1 MNWKIGELLMDDL
14 KIIEYCLLGNTKEFS
29 KLIDKYKNMVYNLT
43 YRMCNNLNDAED
55 LSQETFLRA
64 FQSLSHFN
72 PSYKFSTW
80 LYQITLN
87 IVRDR
92 FKKKSLNCLS
102 LDAPIETDDSEI
114 YRQHSDQTNNPEE
127 IFSRKEKSRN
137 IESAILSLPLTYRE
151 VIVLRHLQN
160 LSYSEISSI
169 LKLPTGVIKV
179 RLFRARQALKKI
191 LLNSQLTTKY

>member
-1 MNWKIGELLMDDL
+1 MDDL
-14 KIIEYCLLGNTKEFS
+14 KIIECCLLGNSEEFS

-43 YRMCNNLNDAED
+43 YRMCNNLDDAED
-55 LSQETFLRA
+55 LSQEAFLRA
-64 FQSLSHFN
+64 YQSLSRFN

-92 FKKKSLNCLS
+92 FKKKNLNCLS

-114 YRQHSDQTNNPEE
+114 HLQHSDPDYANNPEE
-127 IFSRKEKSRN
+127 VFSRKEKSRN
-137 IESAILSLPLTYRE
+137 IERAILSLPLTYRE
-151 VIVLRHLQN
+151 VIVLRHLQS

-169 LKLPTGVIKV
+169 LKIPTGVVKV
-179 RLFRARQALKKI
+179 RLYRARQMFKEN
-191 LLNSQLTTKY
+191 LLNSR

>member
-1 MNWKIGELLMDDL
+1 MDDL
-14 KIIEYCLLGNTKEFS
+14 KIIECCLLGKSEEFS

-43 YRMCNNLNDAED
+43 YRMCNNLDDAED
-55 LSQETFLRA
+55 LSQEAFLRA
-64 FQSLSHFN
+64 FQSLSRFN

-102 LDAPIETDDSEI
+102 LDAPMETDDSEI
-114 YRQHSDQTNNPEE
+114 YHQHADHTNNPEE
-127 IFSRKEKSRN
+127 IFSRKEKSKN
-137 IESAILSLPLTYRE
+137 IERAILSLPLTYRE
-151 VIVLRHLQN
+151 VIILRHLQN

-169 LKLPTGVIKV
+169 LKIPAGTVKI
-179 RLFRARQALKKI
+179 RLYRARQTIKNKM
-191 LLNSQLTTKY
+191 NDK

>member
-1 MNWKIGELLMDDL
+1 MDDL

-169 LKLPTGVIKV
+169 LRLPAGTVKI
-179 RLFRARQALKKI
+179 RLYRAREQLKRI
-191 LLNSQLTTKY
+191 LTDSL

>member
-1 MNWKIGELLMDDL
+1 MDEL
-14 KIIEYCLLGNTKEFS
+14 KIIECCLLGNREEFS

-43 YRMCNNLNDAED
+43 YRMCNNLDDAED
-55 LSQETFLRA
+55 LSQEAFLRA
-64 FQSLSHFN
+64 FQSLSRFN

-92 FKKKSLNCLS
+92 FKKKNLNCLS
-102 LDAPIETDDSEI
+102 LDAPIKTDDSEI
-114 YRQHSDQTNNPEE
+114 YLQHSDHTNNPEE
-127 IFSRKEKSRN
+127 IFSRKEKSKN

-151 VIVLRHLQN
+151 VIVLRHMQN

-169 LKLPTGVIKV
+169 LKMPTGVIKV
-179 RLFRARQALKKI
+179 RLFRARQALKKN
-191 LLNSQLTTKY
+191 LLNIR

>member
-1 MNWKIGELLMDDL
+1 MDDL
-14 KIIEYCLLGNTKEFS
+14 KIIECCLLGNSEEFS

-43 YRMCNNLNDAED
+43 YRMCNNLDDAED
-55 LSQETFLRA
+55 LSQEAFLRA
-64 FQSLSHFN
+64 FQSLSRFN

-80 LYQITLN
+80 LYQVTLN

-114 YRQHSDQTNNPEE
+114 YLQHSDHTNNPEE
-127 IFSRKEKSRN
+127 IFAQKEKSRN
-137 IESAILSLPLTYRE
+137 VERAILSLPLTYRE
-151 VIVLRHLQN
+151 VIILRHLQN

-169 LKLPTGVIKV
+169 LKIPTSLVKV
-179 RLFRARQALKKI
+179 RLYRARQMFKEKI
-191 LLNSQLTTKY
+191 NDK

>member
-1 MNWKIGELLMDDL
+1 MDDL
-14 KIIEYCLLGNTKEFS
+14 KIIECCLLGNREEFS
-29 KLIDKYKNMVYNLT
+29 KLIDKYKSMIYNLT
-43 YRMCNNLNDAED
+43 YRMCNNLDDAED
-55 LSQETFLRA
+55 LSQEAFLRA
-64 FQSLSHFN
+64 FQSLSRFN

-102 LDAPIETDDSEI
+102 LDASIETDDSEI
-114 YRQHSDQTNNPEE
+114 YRQYPDNTNDPEE
-127 IFSRKEKSRN
+127 IFSRKEKSKN
-137 IESAILSLPLTYRE
+137 IERAILSLPLTYRE

-169 LKLPTGVIKV
+169 LKIPTSIVKV
-179 RLFRARQALKKI
+179 RLFRGRQALKKNI
-191 LLNSQLTTKY
+191 LNSR